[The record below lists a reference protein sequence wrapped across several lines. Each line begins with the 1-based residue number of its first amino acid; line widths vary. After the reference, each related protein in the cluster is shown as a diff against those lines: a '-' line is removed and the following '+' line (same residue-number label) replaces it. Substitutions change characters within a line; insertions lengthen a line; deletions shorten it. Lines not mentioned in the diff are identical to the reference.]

1 MSTMS
6 GPQVELVQMLS
17 VTPFDTKKDFDDY
30 IARLNAVPKYID
42 QTISLLE
49 EGIRINWVQPY
60 EGTRC
65 NATPLVLPRRLP
77 HTCLLLERCSDAPC
91 PRSSVGSHQ
100 GERAREHL
108 LRAVRA
114 WRRGHSN
121 THSNTHPDTDSDTD
135 SNSNSNINTS
145 ARVAASSSARFAAD
159 SNSNSNSSARVAASS
174 SARVATAT
182 GFDASCTNTHS
193 DRGACETEESARFG
207 GRSPREACRARAV
220 HHDASRARA
229 QGDRRERQPGTHQAG
244 RLPHYRLLACM
255 PQELARSQVRLALF
269 TLAGSYA
276 LSLSC

>member
-1 MSTMS
+1 MS

-145 ARVAASSSARFAAD
+145 ARVAASSSAR
-159 SNSNSNSSARVAASS
+159 
-174 SARVATAT
+174 VATAT